1 MTIRD
6 FISALS
12 GGYFDEKLYELY
24 GDYDNEMLRNRIRYI
39 DACEHFSKNYPKCDK
54 IRVYSVPAKIT
65 VSGVTFFLSADKI
78 MIKGDGFN
86 VNHISDEIPKG
97 FEKADFNDTTGI
109 PDCFSGYSL
118 CVSDLRVGRKCH
130 TEIPQ
135 VESDDVFNDMEQ
147 LRKIYSEREIYRI
160 AVCYDEKKR
169 NQLEYDLLMR
179 GDIAE
184 FFSLVN
190 DSVMYTLCHTKA
202 RTAVL
207 LSRDFLSGDGA
218 VTAEND
224 VVKAF
229 VPSYLANDYADRINS
244 VFGDKKCSI
253 MQIRH
258 TGGFEFTI

>member
-12 GGYFDEKLYELY
+12 GGYFDEKLHELY

-54 IRVYSVPAKIT
+54 IHVYSFPAKTT

-78 MIKGDGFN
+78 IIKGDGFN
-86 VNHISDEIPKG
+86 VNYTSDEIPKR
-97 FEKADFNDTTGI
+97 FEKADFNDITSI

-118 CVSDLRVGRKCH
+118 CVSDLRVRREYHK
-130 TEIPQ
+130 EIPQ
-135 VESDDVFNDMEQ
+135 IESDDIFNDMEQ
-147 LRKIYSEREIYRI
+147 LRKIYSEREIYRM
-160 AVCYDEKKR
+160 AVCCDEKKR
-169 NQLEYDLLMR
+169 NQLQHNALMCC
-179 GDIAE
+179 DIAE
-184 FFSLVN
+184 FFSLMN

-202 RTAVL
+202 RIAVL

-218 VTAEND
+218 VTAENN
-224 VVKAF
+224 VVTAF

-253 MQIRH
+253 MQIRR